1 MPKFV
6 VERRLPGAG
15 ELTSDELH
23 AIWAR
28 CNQVVTE
35 LQGRATWLHSYVTN
49 DKLYC
54 IYVAVD
60 ADAVREHA
68 EIGGF
73 PLDVVSEVL
82 RVADP
87 VSGEPSR

>member
-1 MPKFV
+1 MPKYV

-15 ELTSDELH
+15 ELTAEELH

-28 CNQVVTE
+28 CNQVVVE
-35 LQGRATWLHSYVTN
+35 LAGRAVWLHSYLTS

-54 IYVAVD
+54 IYVAAD

-73 PLDVVSEVL
+73 PVDVISEV
-82 RVADP
+82 RSVADP
-87 VSGEPSR
+87 VSGESPR